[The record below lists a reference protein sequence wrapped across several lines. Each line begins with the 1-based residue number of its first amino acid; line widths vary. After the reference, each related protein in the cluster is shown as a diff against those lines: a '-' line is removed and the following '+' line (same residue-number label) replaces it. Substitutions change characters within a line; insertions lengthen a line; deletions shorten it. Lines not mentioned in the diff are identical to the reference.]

1 MKITGNSSFIK
12 FDFENGYVLKAE
24 GEMLVNRTFVVYKE
38 TMKFWEAP
46 HDNESL
52 SQKQIEDIILE
63 VQKDTNENTIQLI
76 FE

>member
-1 MKITGNSSFIK
+1 MKIIGSSSYVK

-24 GEMLVNRTFVVYKE
+24 GEMLVNRKFVVYKE

-52 SQKQIEDIILE
+52 SQKEIEDIILE
-63 VQKDTNENTIQLI
+63 VQKNTSENTIQLI